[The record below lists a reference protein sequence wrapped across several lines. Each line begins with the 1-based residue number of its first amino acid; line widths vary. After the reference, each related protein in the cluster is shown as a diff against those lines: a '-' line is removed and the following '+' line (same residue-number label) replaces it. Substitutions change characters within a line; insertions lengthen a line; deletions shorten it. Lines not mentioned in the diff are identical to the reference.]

1 MTSYFVSSAS
11 GAGGAGNGSSWA
23 NAYLTIAGA
32 IARPLVAGDVLLVGD
47 DHSEVVATN
56 IILNCTTATA
66 AAPLSILCVDHTKA
80 SPTGADLKVGVNGA
94 GSLVTTT
101 LGNIQFAGFMYV
113 YGLYCNTGTGGSVAN
128 NQGVFA
134 PNASKIAYFEQ
145 CTFGIASSGSNCHSM
160 TLNNNSSVEFRN
172 CTFLAVNNSNGAL
185 NGITFGAPSRTKFT
199 GCTFSFSGTQP
210 VPFLQMAAGAAIV
223 FEGCDFSAYTGGT
236 LVQTAAPACG
246 DVFFKDCKLPSSPG
260 FDMTATLGN
269 QETFIWVVNS
279 DNGNTNYRNELY
291 DYGGNQTTSITV
303 VRTGGASQGTA
314 YSWKIATNANNNWML
329 PFKQPAISVWNPN
342 TGAALNVTVEG
353 IADPRDFSALPKND
367 EVWMDV
373 EALTSSTQ
381 PSGVTING
389 TKNSTIATGTALTAS
404 TQAWDSAATARANS
418 TAYVAGN
425 IYKVASNPGRLF
437 LCTTAGT
444 SAGSEPGGLATA
456 VDGGAVTDG
465 TAVFTAMWRFKQT
478 LTTATIQF
486 AGLVMVYLK
495 VGKASLNGVYLDPV
509 ATLS

>member
-1 MTSYFVSSAS
+1 MASYFVSSAS

-32 IARPLVAGDVLLVGD
+32 IAKPLAAGDILLVGD
-47 DHSEVVATN
+47 DHSENVATN

-101 LGNIQFAGFMYV
+101 TGNVQFAGFMYV
-113 YGLYCNTGTGGSVAN
+113 YGLYCNTGTGGSAAN

-145 CTFGIASSGSNCHSM
+145 CTFGIASTGTSCHCM
-160 TLNNNSSVEFRN
+160 TTNNNSSVEFRN
-172 CTFLAVNNSNGAL
+172 CTFLSVNNSNGL
-185 NGITFGAPSRTKFT
+185 INGLSIGAPSRVKFI

-210 VPFLQMAAGAAIV
+210 VPFIQMGTGSAAV

-236 LVQTAAPACG
+236 LVLVTSPACG

-260 FDMTATLGN
+260 FDMTGTLGN

-279 DNGNTNYRNELY
+279 DNGNTNYRNEFY

-329 PFKQPAISVWNPN
+329 PLKLPPISAWNTA
-342 TGAALNVTVEG
+342 TGAAKNVTIEG
-353 IADPRDFSALPKND
+353 IADPRYFSALPNND
-367 EVWMDV
+367 DFWFDV
-373 EALTSSTQ
+373 EALTSASQ
-381 PSGVTING
+381 PIGVTTVG
-389 TKNSTIATGTALTAS
+389 TKNSPIATGSALTAS
-404 TQAWDSAATARANS
+404 TSAWDSAATARANS
-418 TAYVAGN
+418 TAYNLGD
-425 IYKVASNPGRLF
+425 IFKVSSSPGRLF

-444 SAGSEPGGLATA
+444 TASSQPGIPYTSA
-456 VDGGAVTDG
+456 VDGVAVTDG

-478 LTTATIQF
+478 LTTGTIQF
-486 AGLVMVYLK
+486 AGLISVYPK
-495 VGKASLNGVYLDPV
+495 VGKASAGFYIDPLAV
-509 ATLS
+509 LS